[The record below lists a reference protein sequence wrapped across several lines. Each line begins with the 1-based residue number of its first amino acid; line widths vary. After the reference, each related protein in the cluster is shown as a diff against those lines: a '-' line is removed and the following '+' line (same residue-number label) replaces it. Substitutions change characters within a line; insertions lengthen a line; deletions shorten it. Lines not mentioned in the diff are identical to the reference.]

1 MWNGASSS
9 SAAAALSD
17 RSVRKW
23 GLGARLRGFCRDQDG
38 ALIIFGL
45 MLFILMLMIGGLAV
59 DLMRHENTRTR
70 LQNTLDRSVLA
81 AAALNQT
88 RPPADVVRDYM
99 LKAGL
104 TEQLDS
110 VQVTGNLSSSR
121 TVSAVG
127 VADTKP
133 IFLHMMG
140 IDRLDATSASEAR
153 QTASNIEIV
162 MVLDVSGSMMN
173 NNRLVN
179 LKIAA
184 KKFIDT
190 VLDNDRHKSVS
201 IAIVPYSAQ
210 VNTGP
215 DLAGVFTVK
224 YPNGAKDAVTGLTI
238 ANCFEPKPSDFTDS
252 LALSRI
258 APLSMAAYA
267 DIDEDTPLDDQYY
280 DLINDTGRN
289 QWNYNAKPNYDAYTS
304 CRANT
309 YNAISLPSNDRATL
323 KAKIDGLQ
331 TENLTSITLGMKW
344 GATMLDPSMRSAYTE
359 FINTGK
365 MPPTLPN
372 RPFDYNDPMAAK
384 YVILM
389 TDGEQTDH
397 YRIADT
403 FKYGP
408 SSIFKSAADGKY
420 SVRIPNGYPG
430 RPPAAGTNEYYVPH
444 LATATEPW
452 LGWQSTP
459 WNGGVE
465 QGWQD
470 IWQDLKLSYVIWQ
483 FYMRPLGLVMPAG
496 GRLSEYFRLRA
507 VYRSR
512 YNEMAPTYATIPDMD
527 ASLNNTCDFVK
538 AQGVTVF
545 GIAFEATARGETV
558 IRNCSTDGANGSHY
572 FDVTGTQINTAF
584 DAIASTISQLKLT
597 Q

>member
-81 AAALNQT
+81 AASLNQT

-121 TVSAVG
+121 SVSAVG
-127 VADTKP
+127 VVDTKP

-140 IDRLDATSASEAR
+140 IDRFDATGASEAR

-162 MVLDVSGSMMN
+162 MVLDISGSMEAN
-173 NNRLVN
+173 NKMAN

-184 KKFIDT
+184 KNFIDT
-190 VLDNDRHKSVS
+190 VLDNDTHKSVS
-201 IAIVPYSAQ
+201 IAIVPYNAQ

-215 DLAGVFTVK
+215 DLAGVFTVNNR
-224 YPNGAKDAVTGLTI
+224 NGVAN
-238 ANCFEPKPSDFTDS
+238 ANCFEPERAAFTTS
-252 LALSRI
+252 LALSRT

-267 DIDEDTPLDDQYY
+267 DIDSDTEHINKYYGPETAIPNTDPYSYECTRNPDD
-280 DLINDTGRN
+280 D
-289 QWNYNAKPNYDAYTS
+289 
-304 CRANT
+304 
-309 YNAISLPSNDRATL
+309 ISLPSNDRAKL

-331 TENLTSITLGMKW
+331 PWGHTSITLGMKW
-344 GATMLDPSMRSAYTE
+344 GATMLDPSMRSAYTG

-365 MPPTLPN
+365 MPATLPN
-372 RPFDYNDPMAAK
+372 RPFDYGDPMAAK

-389 TDGEQTDH
+389 TDGKHEVH
-397 YRIADT
+397 RRITDT

-408 SSIFKSAADGKY
+408 SGIFKSAADGKY

-430 RPPAAGTNEYYVPH
+430 RPSAAGTNEYYVPH
-444 LATATEPW
+444 LNAEGNADKPEYWRATA
-452 LGWQSTP
+452 
-459 WNGGVE
+459 WNDGVE

-470 IWQDLKLSYVIWQ
+470 IWKDLTPTYVAWQ
-483 FYMRPLGLVMPAG
+483 FHARALGTD
-496 GRLSEYFRLRA
+496 RN
-507 VYRSR
+507 RSIVSGDR
-512 YNEMAPTYATIPDMD
+512 FDAMVQVYATTADMD
-527 ASLNNTCDFVK
+527 ASLNQTCDFVK

-545 GIAFEATARGETV
+545 GIAFEAPARGETA

-584 DAIASTISQLKLT
+584 SAIASTISQLKLT

>member
-1 MWNGASSS
+1 
-9 SAAAALSD
+9 
-17 RSVRKW
+17 
-23 GLGARLRGFCRDQDG
+23 
-38 ALIIFGL
+38 
-45 MLFILMLMIGGLAV
+45 
-59 DLMRHENTRTR
+59 
-70 LQNTLDRSVLA
+70 
-81 AAALNQT
+81 
-88 RPPADVVRDYM
+88 
-99 LKAGL
+99 
-104 TEQLDS
+104 
-110 VQVTGNLSSSR
+110 
-121 TVSAVG
+121 
-127 VADTKP
+127 
-133 IFLHMMG
+133 
-140 IDRLDATSASEAR
+140 
-153 QTASNIEIV
+153 
-162 MVLDVSGSMMN
+162 VLDVSGSMMFN
-173 NNRLVN
+173 GKIGN
-179 LKIAA
+179 LKTAA

-190 VLDNDRHKSVS
+190 VLDNDTHKNVS
-201 IAIVPYSAQ
+201 IAIVPYNAQ

-224 YPNGAKDAVTGLTI
+224 YPNGAKDAVTGLSI

-252 LALSRI
+252 LALSRT

-267 DIDEDTPLDDQYY
+267 DIDDSAPLDDYYY
-280 DLINDTGRN
+280 DLKDDSGLAKEETI
-289 QWNYNAKPNYDAYTS
+289 AKPNYDNERMV
-304 CRANT
+304 CRSDSYNT
-309 YNAISLPSNDRATL
+309 ISLPSNDRATL
-323 KAKIDGLQ
+323 KAKVDGLQ
-331 TENLTSITLGMKW
+331 PHSNTAITLGMKW

-372 RPFDYNDPMAAK
+372 RPFDYDDPMAAK

-389 TDGEQTDH
+389 TDGAHVESFP
-397 YRIADT
+397 IADD

-444 LATATEPW
+444 LATATEPA

-483 FYMRPLGLVMPAG
+483 FYMRPLGLVTPAG
-496 GRLSEYFRLRA
+496 DGSKIKEFFKIQTAFQTRYYEM
-507 VYRSR
+507 VYQ
-512 YNEMAPTYATIPDMD
+512 YASSADMD
-527 ASLNNTCDFVK
+527 ASLNKTCDFVK

-545 GIAFEATARGETV
+545 GIAFEALPKGETV

-584 DAIASTISQLKLT
+584 DAIASAISQLKLT